1 MWEFSLVDRVVFEII
16 KSDTYFEFISVFV
29 SLTNVFVI
37 KVILQP
43 LVQNVLKPFCGV
55 YFRNQYSEI
64 F

>member
-29 SLTNVFVI
+29 SFNEFI
-37 KVILQP
+37 
-43 LVQNVLKPFCGV
+43 
-55 YFRNQYSEI
+55 RNQGNFTATGPERIGTVLWGLLQESI